1 MTFSVPVSVSLSS
14 VEVVSS
20 DGSSSPV
27 EGSSFIEVFSSPEGF
42 FSVEVVSSV
51 GLSSEI
57 PSSGVSSIGVSS
69 VGVSSVGVS
78 STGSSFGF
86 FLNPAV
92 IFSQNFLNFLFI
104 FPRNLLFSFSAFSL
118 AFFAA
123 SSSFPASGVNGVS

>member
-1 MTFSVPVSVSLSS
+1 MTFSVPVSVFLS
-14 VEVVSS
+14 
-20 DGSSSPV
+20 
-27 EGSSFIEVFSSPEGF
+27 
-42 FSVEVVSSV
+42 SVEVVSSV

-92 IFSQNFLNFLFI
+92 IFSQNSLNFLFI
-104 FPRNLLFSFSAFSL
+104 FPWNLLFSFSAFSL

>member
-1 MTFSVPVSVSLSS
+1 MTFSVPVSVSLS
-14 VEVVSS
+14 
-20 DGSSSPV
+20 
-27 EGSSFIEVFSSPEGF
+27 
-42 FSVEVVSSV
+42 SVEVVSSV

-57 PSSGVSSIGVSS
+57 PSSGVSSIGVSSVGVSS

>member
-1 MTFSVPVSVSLSS
+1 MTFSVPVSVSLS
-14 VEVVSS
+14 
-20 DGSSSPV
+20 
-27 EGSSFIEVFSSPEGF
+27 
-42 FSVEVVSSV
+42 SVEVVSSV

-57 PSSGVSSIGVSS
+57 PSSGVSSIGVSSVGVSSVGVSS